1 MDVAEDALVEALFEQ
16 RHVGVAVCDR
26 SGRLLRFN
34 SALESMVG
42 PAVHSS
48 QDTWASAY
56 RLLDASGAP
65 PLTPGEAPLAR
76 ALAGEIVLDT
86 PITMRR
92 PGEPVRHLHCT
103 TTPLRQGRRITAAL
117 VLVTEVTEVTGDG
130 DDPAAD
136 HKTRATRHRQQ
147 MNQMQE
153 VSVRLAALANHQIR
167 TPLTVI
173 RGHVE
178 LLEADADHLPAPA
191 RRALPAIKSG
201 VDSLTEALTA
211 LSHASDLA
219 HATDPTLE
227 PIDLIDVAERAITQ
241 ARTVHPDIS
250 VHLSTSPRGS
260 VPVSADPLWVRRAI
274 AALIDAVCDSTSG
287 TAVAVH
293 VIEDGDRVRVSLS
306 PAGAPQA
313 PSVDAKLTHSPG
325 DSTAIPHGLGM
336 LLAQTVALAHD
347 GGLDIAESHAGTTV
361 TLLLSREPDVP
372 P

>member
-1 MDVAEDALVEALFEQ
+1 MDVSGDALVEALFEQ
-16 RHVGVAVCDR
+16 RHVGVAVCD
-26 SGRLLRFN
+26 SNGRLLRFN

-56 RLLDASGAP
+56 RLSDASGAS
-65 PLTPGEAPLAR
+65 PLTPGEVPLAR
-76 ALAGEIVLDT
+76 ALAGEIVVDA

-103 TTPLRQGRRITAAL
+103 TTPLRQGSRITAAL
-117 VLVTEVTEVTGDG
+117 VLVTQVTEATE
-130 DDPAAD
+130 DDDSAAG
-136 HKTRATRHRQQ
+136 HKIRAARHRQR
-147 MNQMQE
+147 MNQMRD
-153 VSVRLAALANHQIR
+153 VSVRLAAIANHQIR

-241 ARTVHPDIS
+241 ACAVHPDIR
-250 VHLSTSPRGS
+250 VQLFTGPTDY
-260 VPVSADPLWVRRAI
+260 VPASADPLWVRRAI
-274 AALIDAVCDSTSG
+274 AALIDAVRDSTSDTG
-287 TAVAVH
+287 VAVH
-293 VIEDGDRVRVSLS
+293 VTEDGDTVRVSLS
-306 PAGAPQA
+306 PAGTPQA
-313 PSVDAKLTHSPG
+313 PSVNAKLTNFRG
-325 DSTAIPHGLGM
+325 DSTANPHGLGM